1 MRPVAFFRG
10 SSGTKVTSALVT
22 SLRTIPFSNFLQV
35 ISNCCRKDLVAIAAV
50 VRVVISPEVLVL
62 RIPKIRL
69 NVGLLAA
76 LVVMLPIVLWPVS
89 AVAQDDPNDTPL
101 GDVARN
107 LRKKTAGSQEV
118 IDNDNLSQVMD
129 QVETKHASGSALK
142 FMMAGEAQGFHI
154 GAPDVSCSL
163 SFSANT
169 KALLSSQYAQM
180 DLPPSDFSK
189 LAGPATIE
197 GDALTVSV
205 FNGTDWHVSEVAVAL
220 TIVRKTVPAGA
231 SDLPGVL
238 PSIAGGMTQDS
249 EVRPEKKP
257 DTTVIYRMRAAAPPW
272 SRTVFSAPLNLDLGP
287 GDEWHWALVQAK
299 GYPPQGYA
307 AKAEQTAQTT
317 AVAPAQPAVIPASLL
332 QQDSPAS
339 SLSQDSR

>member
-1 MRPVAFFRG
+1 
-10 SSGTKVTSALVT
+10 
-22 SLRTIPFSNFLQV
+22 
-35 ISNCCRKDLVAIAAV
+35 
-50 VRVVISPEVLVL
+50 VL
-62 RIPKIRL
+62 RISKIRL
-69 NVGLLAA
+69 GVTLLAGLA
-76 LVVMLPIVLWPVS
+76 VLLPIVLWPVS

-107 LRKKTAGSQEV
+107 LRKKTPGLQDV

-154 GAPDVSCSL
+154 AAPDVSCSL

-180 DLPPSDFSK
+180 DLPPNAFSK

-220 TIVRKTVPAGA
+220 TIVRKTVPTDTSA
-231 SDLPGVL
+231 LPGVL
-238 PSIAGGMTQDS
+238 SSIAGGLTQES

-257 DTTVIYRMRAAAPPW
+257 DTTVIYRMRAATPPW
-272 SRTVFSAPLNLDLGP
+272 SRTVFSAPLNLDLAP

-307 AKAEQTAQTT
+307 AKAEQTTAQTT
-317 AVAPAQPAVIPASLL
+317 PTAPTQAPVIPASLL
-332 QQDSPAS
+332 QQDSPSS